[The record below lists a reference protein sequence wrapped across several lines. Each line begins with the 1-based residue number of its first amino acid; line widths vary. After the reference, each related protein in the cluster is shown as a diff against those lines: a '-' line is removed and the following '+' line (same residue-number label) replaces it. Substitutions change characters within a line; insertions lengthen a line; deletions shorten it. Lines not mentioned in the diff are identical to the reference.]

1 MEVKAGV
8 EPAASRALRA
18 GALPLSYITEHPPL
32 PAPRY
37 APRRCFRRARQGGLT
52 SLARCRC
59 VRRRIRFG
67 RARARAGLD
76 VASVGVIGRIRT
88 DTIRVHGP
96 GLCWLS
102 YDHHRA
108 GCPGRFRTSSRRVN
122 SAPLHRLSYW
132 TKSVGE
138 ARDIG
143 LAPRR
148 NWYRPT
154 DSNRAPLAYRASAL
168 PAELDRHGR
177 GAWIRTRDLS
187 LQRRAF
193 CWLNYAPT
201 EWCFPS
207 VSSGAL
213 RGFNPALSPDQLEKR
228 GAPGL
233 DSNGPPPAY

>member
-1 MEVKAGV
+1 M
-8 EPAASRALRA
+8 
-18 GALPLSYITEHPPL
+18 
-32 PAPRY
+32 
-37 APRRCFRRARQGGLT
+37 
-52 SLARCRC
+52 
-59 VRRRIRFG
+59 
-67 RARARAGLD
+67 
-76 VASVGVIGRIRT
+76 IGRIRT

-102 YDHHRA
+102 YDHHRT
-108 GCPGRFRTSSRRVN
+108 GCPGRLRTSSRRVN

-132 TKSVGE
+132 TTSVGE
-138 ARDIG
+138 ARETRTPTARFWRPALCRVE

-228 GAPGL
+228 GDSAEGGRAQPWPGSL
-233 DSNGPPPAY
+233 AIASPVRRTKRTRGPTWGARRGTPRWLGSS